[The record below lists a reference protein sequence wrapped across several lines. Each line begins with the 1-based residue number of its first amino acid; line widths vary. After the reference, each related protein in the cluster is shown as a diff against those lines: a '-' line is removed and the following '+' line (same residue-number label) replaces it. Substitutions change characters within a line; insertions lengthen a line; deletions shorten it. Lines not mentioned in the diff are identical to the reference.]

1 MSRFIAVFNDSFE
14 KRPIITMMISNAVLN
29 SVADT
34 VAQTITIIRERALQN
49 PSGPQFPEDRIA
61 IEIGELDNKIPDSL
75 HKGEL
80 IPPSAF
86 LPPPFEF
93 ERLARFAFWGFAMAP
108 AQFTWFKFLGKT
120 FPIPPKS
127 SAMVPALKRVACD
140 QLIFAPVGLAGFF
153 TFMTIA
159 EGGGREGLQHKFS
172 NVYLSALKSNYLLW
186 PAVQII
192 NFRLMPLQFQLPFA
206 STVGILWTT
215 YLSLTNSAAD
225 IPDEESEA

>member
-1 MSRFIAVFNDSFE
+1 MARFIAVFNESFD
-14 KRPIITMMISNAVLN
+14 KRPILTMMISNAVLN
-29 SVADT
+29 SIADT
-34 VAQTITIIRERALQN
+34 VAQTITIIRERAIRK
-49 PSGPQFPEDRIA
+49 PAGPLLPQDRIA
-61 IEIGELDNKIPDSL
+61 IEIGEIDSKIPDTL

-80 IPPSAF
+80 IPATSF

-93 ERLARFAFWGFAMAP
+93 ERLARFAFWGFVMAP

-120 FPIPPKS
+120 FPIPPN
-127 SAMVPALKRVACD
+127 SAAMGPALKRVACD

-159 EGGGREGLQHKFS
+159 EGGRRKEIENKFS
-172 NVYLSALKSNYLLW
+172 NVYMSALRSNYMLW

-206 STVGILWTT
+206 SSVGILWTT
-215 YLSLTNSAAD
+215 YLSLTNSAAEV
-225 IPDEESEA
+225 PEDEYMP

>member
-1 MSRFIAVFNDSFE
+1 MIRFITVFNASFE
-14 KRPIITMMISNAVLN
+14 KRPIMTMMISNAVLN
-29 SVADT
+29 SIADT
-34 VAQTITIIRERALQN
+34 VAQTITIIRERAVRK
-49 PSGPQFPEDRIA
+49 PSGPELPQDRVA
-61 IEIGELDNKIPDSL
+61 IEIGEWDNKIPDSI

-80 IPPSAF
+80 IPPSEM

-93 ERLARFAFWGFAMAP
+93 ERLARFAFWGFLMAP

-120 FPIPPKS
+120 FPIPPH
-127 SAMVPALKRVACD
+127 SAAMGPALKRVACD
-140 QLIFAPVGLAGFF
+140 QFIFAPVGLAGFF

-159 EGGGREGLQHKFS
+159 EGGGKDAIQNKFS
-172 NVYLSALKSNYLLW
+172 NVYMSALKSNYMLW

-206 STVGILWTT
+206 SSVGILWTT

-225 IPDEESEA
+225 VPDEETEA